1 MTAEQLNIK
10 LNLDISDITA
20 GVKKVKTQLSGMADK
35 VKQSIPKIDSES
47 KKAKKSLE
55 QVGDA
60 GDDVKK
66 SIANIGTEAQKSLS
80 GVVSQSKKISQA
92 FKDIKTSSANAKIGV
107 STEDYTDSIDGTSE
121 SLEGLQD
128 TVQQILQLNFIGAF
142 KNVIGLTKFKSSI
155 DVVKESVSGLK
166 SSIENAKSA
175 YNEFFVDQ
183 LSSFDFNEYVYDEN
197 GEIVDVI
204 QRTTKEIEKAIKS
217 QSKFSKEVKKTK
229 EQVKESW
236 KAIGKSV
243 IQVTKSVGLL
253 IIKVG
258 LLASAFAA
266 VGGALIANST
276 KQFRE
281 EQTKLN
287 SAFSAAGASAEE
299 ASQAYNNL
307 FRFLGESSRSVESAN
322 HLAKITTNTQHLA
335 EWTTIC
341 QGIYATFG
349 DSLPIESL
357 TEAANETIRVSKV
370 TGVMADA
377 LNWAGVSEDAFNA
390 QLEKTTSLTER
401 EALVRRT
408 LMGLYQNAAAIYEQ
422 NNKAIIAQNEA
433 QARLDKTMA
442 RIGQQTQVL
451 VTSWINLKNTIMTV
465 LAPAITY
472 ISAIF
477 SVLIDK
483 LATAI
488 QWVGKLIGIEFKTD
502 AVSGIVSGVSDVSSG
517 IENATG
523 ATGGLTDGLNKAT
536 EAAEKL
542 RRVTMGFDELNIV
555 SDLSSKSSSTDSGS
569 SGTGTG
575 AGGGISSIDTG
586 NSMIGKIGEQIED
599 VKAKVEDFFEKWKTQ
614 IAIISAALA
623 ALGIAGLLDHLG
635 KAIGLG
641 DTFLKT
647 MKTIKNL
654 AVSAIVITLQYSLVN
669 DYMDKYIDGK
679 DFKDYIKGLL
689 VAAIGTG
696 VLYAMWGTAGL
707 AIGLGVTAVASIK
720 AVIDNGGI
728 NSVES
733 AVVALTGLVSAIGA
747 VAAGWK
753 TLKGL
758 GIGSTLSNLLPKISG
773 IGKAVSGVIG
783 TLGGG
788 TLAIIAA
795 AVAAVASAVYFL
807 YQNWEE
813 VTKAVKNFFN
823 ENIVPKL
830 EKIKDSFNNI
840 KDSLKSLIPE
850 NLLKKLQDIGN
861 AIKDIVSKIGEWI
874 KQIDWIKAIGKAF
887 EAVGGVIVSLF
898 GGTIAG
904 LLNAVISKIQATVEH
919 VEAVVQIFKSSVQV
933 IVALFQGDLQK
944 ARDAFEDLVEGVV
957 KFAKSMYDRTI
968 GVVVNFVKGII
979 DWFVK
984 LWDELVGHSIVPD
997 MVEAIIEWFNKLYDN
1012 TIGVIIKFAKDV
1024 AAKFTEMWNNIKSWF
1039 TSNVAPKFTKEYWAN
1054 HFDTIRQSA
1063 SEKLDAAKKVITG
1076 VWDAVKAW
1084 FTTNVAPKFT
1094 KQYWTTK
1101 FDTIRQAIDEK
1112 LNAAKKAIADIW
1124 NLLKN
1129 WFTTNVAPKFTKQ
1142 YWDTKFDTI
1151 RQAANAKINA
1161 IKGVF
1166 TNAWNTVAGWF
1177 RTSVAPKFT
1186 VNYWTTKFN
1195 TIKDGARAAFN
1206 GVISIVER
1214 AVNAIITKINT
1225 LSWTIP
1231 DWVPMIG
1238 GRKFGFNFRAIT
1250 IPRLATGG
1258 IATSSTLV
1266 NVGEKGKEAILPL
1279 ENNTAWMDI
1288 LANKIAARQGNAPT
1302 KVSLVI
1308 DGKELG
1314 WATINN
1320 INAITKQT
1328 GGLQLAL

>member
-66 SIANIGTEAQKSLS
+66 SIAKIGTEAQKSLS

-107 STEDYTDSIDGTSE
+107 STEDYTDSIDGTNE
-121 SLEGLQD
+121 SLESLQD
-128 TVQQILQLNFIGAF
+128 TMQQILQLNFIGAF
-142 KNVIGLTKFKSSI
+142 KNVIGATKLKENFIDLIETVSFFVKTSKKMSESFK
-155 DVVKESVSGLK
+155 
-166 SSIENAKSA
+166 AF
-175 YNEFFVDQ
+175 NEFAKKAKKNIPKEEMKEF
-183 LSSFDFNEYVYDEN
+183 
-197 GEIVDVI
+197 GERTEEIKKKYKELNKLNLKNLRESILDVTESI
-204 QRTTKEIEKAIKS
+204 GTLILEI
-217 QSKFSKEVKKTK
+217 
-229 EQVKESW
+229 
-236 KAIGKSV
+236 
-243 IQVTKSVGLL
+243 GLL
-253 IIKVG
+253 TTGI
-258 LLASAFAA
+258 AA
-266 VGGALIANST
+266 VAGVAIANST

-390 QLEKTTSLTER
+390 KLKKTTSLTER

-483 LATAI
+483 LAAAI

-569 SGTGTG
+569 SGSGS
-575 AGGGISSIDTG
+575 GISSIDTG
-586 NSMIGKIGEQIED
+586 NSMIGKIGEQ
-599 VKAKVEDFFEKWKTQ
+599 VEDFFEKWKTE
-614 IAIISAALA
+614 IAVISAALA
-623 ALGIAGLLDHLG
+623 ALGIAGLLEHLG

-654 AVSAIVITLQYSLVN
+654 AVGAIVITLQYSLVN

-795 AVAAVASAVYFL
+795 AVTAVASAVYFL

-904 LLNAVISKIQATVEH
+904 LLNAVIAKIQATVEH

-1063 SEKLDAAKKVITG
+1063 SEKLEAAKKVITI

-1129 WFTTNVAPKFTKQ
+1129 WFITNVAPKFTKQ

-1151 RQAANAKINA
+1151 RQAANEKINA

-1238 GRKFGFNFRAIT
+1238 GRRFGFNFRAIT

>member
-66 SIANIGTEAQKSLS
+66 SIANIGTEATASLGKVSRESSKVVNSLKSIKANSNISFGYDSENISESTGTVNNALDS
-80 GVVSQSKKISQA
+80 VKSRITALLGVDIFKGITDNWEKISGFFKRVTEEGWYTPLFRLKEILKDVGKTIGGA
-92 FKDIKTSSANAKIGV
+92 FTGNIKKARQGISYLKYDTKLFVQDIKGVITNLTKEFKILAVVG
-107 STEDYTDSIDGTSE
+107 
-121 SLEGLQD
+121 
-128 TVQQILQLNFIGAF
+128 IGA
-142 KNVIGLTKFKSSI
+142 V
-155 DVVKESVSGLK
+155 
-166 SSIENAKSA
+166 
-175 YNEFFVDQ
+175 
-183 LSSFDFNEYVYDEN
+183 
-197 GEIVDVI
+197 
-204 QRTTKEIEKAIKS
+204 
-217 QSKFSKEVKKTK
+217 
-229 EQVKESW
+229 
-236 KAIGKSV
+236 
-243 IQVTKSVGLL
+243 
-253 IIKVG
+253 
-258 LLASAFAA
+258 AA
-266 VGGALIANST
+266 VLATAGASIANST

-287 SAFSAAGASAEE
+287 SAFSAAGATAKE
-299 ASQAYNNL
+299 ASQAYNGL

-341 QGIYATFG
+341 QGIYSTFG

-483 LATAI
+483 LAAAI
-488 QWVGKLIGIEFKTD
+488 QWVGKLIGIEFRTD

-536 EAAEKL
+536 DAAEKL

-623 ALGIAGLLDHLG
+623 ALGIAGLLEHLG
-635 KAIGLG
+635 KAISLG

-647 MKTIKNL
+647 MKAIKNL
-654 AVSAIVITLQYSLVN
+654 AVGVIVITLQYALVN

-679 DFKDYIKGLL
+679 EFKDYIKGLL

-696 VLYAMWGTAGL
+696 VLYAMWGTGGL
-707 AIGLGVTAVASIK
+707 ALGLGVTAVASIK

-747 VAAGWK
+747 ISIAIKKINWAPLVAGFGKIKTALTPVVAAVSKFVAG
-753 TLKGL
+753 LSGGAIL
-758 GIGSTLSNLLPKISG
+758 GIAAIIAGIASAAYFLYENWDKVTKAAKEFFNLNILPKLQDVKKSWEDIKTAVSDAAQALLNAIPPELRTKLEDLGKAIVEIKDRFIEWAKSVDWIKGIGKTFEVIGGIIFSVVTGVIAGAMNAFIGYIQGAIEVISG
-773 IGKAVSGVIG
+773 ITQIVSGV
-783 TLGGG
+783 
-788 TLAIIAA
+788 
-795 AVAAVASAVYFL
+795 
-807 YQNWEE
+807 
-813 VTKAVKNFFN
+813 
-823 ENIVPKL
+823 
-830 EKIKDSFNNI
+830 
-840 KDSLKSLIPE
+840 
-850 NLLKKLQDIGN
+850 
-861 AIKDIVSKIGEWI
+861 
-874 KQIDWIKAIGKAF
+874 
-887 EAVGGVIVSLF
+887 
-898 GGTIAG
+898 
-904 LLNAVISKIQATVEH
+904 
-919 VEAVVQIFKSSVQV
+919 VEA
-933 IVALFQGDLQK
+933 IVALFSGDLQEAGK
-944 ARDAFEDLVEGVV
+944 AVDKIVDGIQ
-957 KFAKSMYDRTI
+957 KSFKGLYDKTI
-968 GVVVNFVKGII
+968 GVVVNLVKGII

-984 LWDELVGHSIVPD
+984 LWDELVGHSIIPD
-997 MVEAIIEWFNKLYDN
+997 MCEAIIEWFNKLYDN
-1012 TIGVIIKFAKDV
+1012 TIGVIVKWAKDIIE
-1024 AAKFTEMWNNIKSWF
+1024 KISKMWEDIKS
-1039 TSNVAPKFTKEYWAN
+1039 
-1054 HFDTIRQSA
+1054 
-1063 SEKLDAAKKVITG
+1063 
-1076 VWDAVKAW
+1076 W

-1094 KQYWTTK
+1094 KSYWTEK
-1101 FDTIRQAIDEK
+1101 FDTIRDALSEK
-1112 LNAAKKAIADIW
+1112 LNAAKKVVTDVW
-1124 NLLKN
+1124 NLIKN
-1129 WFTTNVAPKFTKQ
+1129 WFNSNVAQKFTKQ
-1142 YWDTKFDTI
+1142 YWATKFDTI
-1151 RQAANAKINA
+1151 RQAASDKINA
-1161 IKGVF
+1161 AKSVF
-1166 TNAWNTVAGWF
+1166 TNAWNSIAGWF
-1177 RTSVAPKFT
+1177 RSSVAPKFT
-1186 VNYWTTKFN
+1186 VGYWTTKFN

-1206 GVISIVER
+1206 GIISVVEK
-1214 AVNAIITKINT
+1214 AVNGIINKINT
-1225 LSWTIP
+1225 LSWEIP
-1231 DWVPMIG
+1231 DWVPVFG
-1238 GRKFGFNFRAIT
+1238 GDRFGFNFRTIS

-1258 IATSSTLV
+1258 IATSSSIV
-1266 NVGEKGKEAILPL
+1266 NVGEAGKEAILPL
-1279 ENNTAWMDI
+1279 DRNTGWMDI
-1288 LANKIAARQGNAPT
+1288 LADKIAARQGTAPT
-1302 KVSLVI
+1302 KVALVV

-1314 WATINN
+1314 WATIRN

>member
-66 SIANIGTEAQKSLS
+66 SIANIGTEATASLGKVSRESSKVVNSLKSIKANSNISFGYDSENISESTGTVNNALDS
-80 GVVSQSKKISQA
+80 VKSRITALLGVDIFKGITDNWEKISGFFKRVTENGWYTPLFRLKEILKDVGKTIGRA
-92 FKDIKTSSANAKIGV
+92 FTGNIKKARQGISYLKYDTKLFVRDIKGVITNLTKEFKILAVAG
-107 STEDYTDSIDGTSE
+107 
-121 SLEGLQD
+121 
-128 TVQQILQLNFIGAF
+128 IGA
-142 KNVIGLTKFKSSI
+142 V
-155 DVVKESVSGLK
+155 
-166 SSIENAKSA
+166 
-175 YNEFFVDQ
+175 
-183 LSSFDFNEYVYDEN
+183 
-197 GEIVDVI
+197 
-204 QRTTKEIEKAIKS
+204 
-217 QSKFSKEVKKTK
+217 
-229 EQVKESW
+229 
-236 KAIGKSV
+236 
-243 IQVTKSVGLL
+243 
-253 IIKVG
+253 
-258 LLASAFAA
+258 AA
-266 VGGALIANST
+266 VLSTAGASIANST

-483 LATAI
+483 LAAAI

-623 ALGIAGLLDHLG
+623 ALGIAGLLEHLG

-795 AVAAVASAVYFL
+795 AVTAVASAVYFL

-830 EKIKDSFNNI
+830 EKIKDS
-840 KDSLKSLIPE
+840 LKNFIPE

-898 GGTIAG
+898 GGTITG
-904 LLNAVISKIQATVEH
+904 LLNAVIAKIQATVEH

-1039 TSNVAPKFTKEYWAN
+1039 TSNVAPKFEKEYWAN

-1063 SEKLDAAKKVITG
+1063 SEKLEAAKKVITG

-1112 LNAAKKAIADIW
+1112 LNAAKKAIVNIW

-1129 WFTTNVAPKFTKQ
+1129 WFTTNVAPKFNKQ

-1166 TNAWNTVAGWF
+1166 TNAWNTIAGWF

-1186 VNYWTTKFN
+1186 VNYWITKFN

-1231 DWVPMIG
+1231 DFVPMIG

>member
-107 STEDYTDSIDGTSE
+107 GTEDSTDSIDRTSE
-121 SLEGLQD
+121 SLEGLQGTMQD
-128 TVQQILQLNFIGAF
+128 IVSLNFF
-142 KNVIGLTKFKSSI
+142 ELLLQNLPKLT
-155 DVVKESVSGLK
+155 EGLK
-166 SSIENAKSA
+166 KVKKVFETFVQDVKDSIEEFKVWGETT
-175 YNEFFVDQ
+175 NELFRNIG
-183 LSSFDFNEYVYDEN
+183 SN
-197 GEIVDVI
+197 
-204 QRTTKEIEKAIKS
+204 IKS
-217 QSKFSKEVKKTK
+217 LSKNIVPLIKSFSLIALKVAA
-229 EQVKESW
+229 V
-236 KAIGKSV
+236 
-243 IQVTKSVGLL
+243 SVGM
-253 IIKVG
+253 
-258 LLASAFAA
+258 AA

-483 LATAI
+483 LAAAI

-502 AVSGIVSGVSDVSSG
+502 AVSGIVSGVSDVNSG

-623 ALGIAGLLDHLG
+623 ALGIAGLLEHLG
-635 KAIGLG
+635 KAIELG

-758 GIGSTLSNLLPKISG
+758 GIGSTLSKLLPKISG

-795 AVAAVASAVYFL
+795 AVTAVASAVYFL

-830 EKIKDSFNNI
+830 EKIKDS
-840 KDSLKSLIPE
+840 LKNFIPE

-898 GGTIAG
+898 GGTITG
-904 LLNAVISKIQATVEH
+904 LLNAVIAKIQATVEH

-933 IVALFQGDLQK
+933 IVSLFQGDLQK

-1054 HFDTIRQSA
+1054 HFDTIRKSA
-1063 SEKLDAAKKVITG
+1063 NEKLDAAKKVITG

-1151 RQAANAKINA
+1151 RQAASAKINA

-1166 TNAWNTVAGWF
+1166 TNAWNTISGWF

-1186 VNYWTTKFN
+1186 VNYWITKFN

-1238 GRKFGFNFRAIT
+1238 GRRFGFNFRAIT

>member
-20 GVKKVKTQLSGMADK
+20 GIKKVKTQLSGMADK

-92 FKDIKTSSANAKIGV
+92 FKDIKTSSANTKIGV
-107 STEDYTDSIDGTSE
+107 STEDSTDSIDGTSE
-121 SLEGLQD
+121 SLESLQD
-128 TVQQILQLNFIGAF
+128 TMQQILQLNFIGAF
-142 KNVIGLTKFKSSI
+142 KNVIGLTKFKLSI
-155 DVVKESVSGLK
+155 DAIKKSVSGLK
-166 SSIENAKSA
+166 SSIEDVKSA

-197 GEIVDVI
+197 GEIIDVI

-217 QSKFSKEVKKTK
+217 QSKFSKEFKKAK
-229 EQVKESW
+229 EQVKESL
-236 KAIGKSV
+236 KALGKSV

-266 VGGALIANST
+266 VAGAAIANST

-483 LATAI
+483 LAAAI

-555 SDLSSKSSSTDSGS
+555 SDLNSKSSSTDSGS

-599 VKAKVEDFFEKWKTQ
+599 VKAKVEDFFKKWKTQ

-623 ALGIAGLLDHLG
+623 ALGIAGLLDHLD

-707 AIGLGVTAVASIK
+707 VIGLGITAVASIK

-733 AVVALTGLVSAIGA
+733 AVVALTGLASAIGA
-747 VAAGWK
+747 ITVAIKKVNWAPLITGFGKIK
-753 TLKGL
+753 TALAPVISTVTSFVG
-758 GIGSTLSNLLPKISG
+758 TLSTGAILAIAAIILAIASAAYFLYENWDKVNQAIKKFADSNIKPLLDNIRASWEKIKTAVKDVG
-773 IGKAVSGVIG
+773 KAFLNAIPEEARKKLEEIGKAIVDV
-783 TLGGG
+783 
-788 TLAIIAA
+788 
-795 AVAAVASAVYFL
+795 
-807 YQNWEE
+807 
-813 VTKAVKNFFN
+813 VK
-823 ENIVPKL
+823 
-830 EKIKDSFNNI
+830 
-840 KDSLKSLIPE
+840 
-850 NLLKKLQDIGN
+850 
-861 AIKDIVSKIGEWI
+861 KIGEWF
-874 KQIDWIKAIGKAF
+874 KSIDWLDGIGKAF
-887 EAVGGVIVSLF
+887 EVLGGIVVGVVGGVIAGAITGIIQSIEGFTQACSGMVQIVS
-898 GGTIAG
+898 G
-904 LLNAVISKIQATVEH
+904 V
-919 VEAVVQIFKSSVQV
+919 VEAIIK
-933 IVALFQGDLQK
+933 LLTGDLK
-944 ARDAFEDLVEGVV
+944 GAVDAV
-957 KFAKSMYDRTI
+957 KKIADGIVDVFKGLYDMTI
-968 GVVVNFVKGII
+968 GVVVNWVKGII
-979 DWFVK
+979 DWCVK
-984 LWDELVGHSIVPD
+984 LWDELVGHSIIPD
-997 MVEAIIEWFNKLYDN
+997 MCNAIIKWFNTLYDN
-1012 TIGVIIKFAKDV
+1012 TIGVIVNWVKDIIAKIKD
-1024 AAKFTEMWNNIKSWF
+1024 MWNDIKSWF
-1039 TSNVAPKFTKEYWAN
+1039 NSNVAPKFTKEYWN
-1054 HFDTIRQSA
+1054 
-1063 SEKLDAAKKVITG
+1063 
-1076 VWDAVKAW
+1076 
-1084 FTTNVAPKFT
+1084 
-1094 KQYWTTK
+1094 TK
-1101 FDTIRQAIDEK
+1101 FDTIRQSTNDK
-1112 LNAAKKAIADIW
+1112 LTAAKTAIQTIW
-1124 NLLKN
+1124 SNIVS
-1129 WFTTNVAPKFTKQ
+1129 WFNTNVKPKFTLS
-1142 YWDTKFDTI
+1142 YWQAKFDTI
-1151 RQAANAKINA
+1151 RQAANDKINA
-1161 IKGVF
+1161 LKSVC
-1166 TNAWNTVAGWF
+1166 TNVWNNIAGWF
-1177 RTSVAPKFT
+1177 RTSIAPKFT
-1186 VNYWTTKFN
+1186 VSYWTTKFN
-1195 TIKDGARAAFN
+1195 TIKDGARSAFN
-1206 GVISIVER
+1206 GIISIVER
-1214 AVNAIITKINT
+1214 AVNGIINKINT
-1225 LSWTIP
+1225 LSWKIP
-1231 DWVPMIG
+1231 DWVPKFG
-1238 GRKFGFNFRAIT
+1238 GDTFGFNLKTIS

-1258 IATSSTLV
+1258 IATSSIIA
-1266 NVGEKGKEAILPL
+1266 NVGESGNEAILPL
-1279 ENNTAWMDI
+1279 ENNTGWMDA
-1288 LANKIAARQGNAPT
+1288 LADKIAARQGTAPT
-1302 KVSLVI
+1302 KVALVV

>member
-107 STEDYTDSIDGTSE
+107 STEDSTDSIDETSE

-155 DVVKESVSGLK
+155 DVIKESVNGLK
-166 SSIENAKSA
+166 SSIENVKSA
-175 YNEFFVDQ
+175 YNDFFVDQ
-183 LSSFDFNEYVYDEN
+183 LSSFDFYEYVYDEN

-217 QSKFSKEVKKTK
+217 QSKFSKEVKKAK

-236 KAIGKSV
+236 KAIGNSV
-243 IQVTKSVGLL
+243 IQVTKYVGLL

-287 SAFSAAGASAEE
+287 SAFTAAGATAKE
-299 ASQAYNNL
+299 ASQAYNGL

-322 HLAKITTNTQHLA
+322 HLAKITTNTQNLA

-422 NNKAIIAQNEA
+422 NNKDIIAQNEA

-465 LAPAITY
+465 LAPAIIY

-483 LATAI
+483 LAAAI

-623 ALGIAGLLDHLG
+623 ALGIAGLLEHLG

-654 AVSAIVITLQYSLVN
+654 AVSAI
-669 DYMDKYIDGK
+669 
-679 DFKDYIKGLL
+679 
-689 VAAIGTG
+689 
-696 VLYAMWGTAGL
+696 
-707 AIGLGVTAVASIK
+707 
-720 AVIDNGGI
+720 
-728 NSVES
+728 
-733 AVVALTGLVSAIGA
+733 
-747 VAAGWK
+747 
-753 TLKGL
+753 
-758 GIGSTLSNLLPKISG
+758 SNLLPKISG

-795 AVAAVASAVYFL
+795 AVTAVASAVYFL

-830 EKIKDSFNNI
+830 EKIKDS
-840 KDSLKSLIPE
+840 LKNFIPE

-904 LLNAVISKIQATVEH
+904 LLNAVIAKIQATVEH

-1039 TSNVAPKFTKEYWAN
+1039 TSNVAPKFKKEYWAN

-1063 SEKLDAAKKVITG
+1063 SEKLEAAKKVITG

-1112 LNAAKKAIADIW
+1112 LNAAKKAIANIW

-1166 TNAWNTVAGWF
+1166 TNAWNTIAGWF

-1186 VNYWTTKFN
+1186 VNYWITKFN
-1195 TIKDGARAAFN
+1195 TIKDGAMAAFN

-1225 LSWTIP
+1225 LSWTVP